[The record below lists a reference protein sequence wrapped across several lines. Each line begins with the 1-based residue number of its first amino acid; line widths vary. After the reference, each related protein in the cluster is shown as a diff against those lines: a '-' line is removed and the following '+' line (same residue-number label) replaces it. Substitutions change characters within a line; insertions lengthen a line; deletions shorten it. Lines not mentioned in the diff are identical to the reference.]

1 MTPNDDHV
9 GYRDIQEL
17 PNVFTSSLD
26 PKVILSNLAE
36 RTSQILDATR
46 CSVVRVDR
54 LRHPGR
60 AFVFTAADDPTI
72 EGYSL
77 NLEDYPEI
85 QIALEENH
93 PILVRDEPD
102 DPVAARIRARHRK
115 LPFPISVALP
125 LSYRAES
132 FGVLFLRFSDP
143 NHSISKQAIAFCQ
156 LIAFG
161 AAVALHNAR
170 EYEELL
176 AEVKKREHEAQQI
189 EDLNRLRMEIFS
201 SASHDLRIPLNSIVG
216 YVDLLCEQA
225 YGELDPEQHEVL
237 GYVADNA
244 QALLQIVNTLVD
256 HARLEEGKIPVN
268 VSRGEIPRLLEE
280 LRITFEP
287 LTLRRD
293 VRLDFQSI
301 GRIPPVETDWVK
313 LKRVLLN
320 LLHNSLKFTD
330 HGSISVIAS
339 AIDDRVRFEVADT
352 GSGIAPENLP
362 NIFNQFYRANPT
374 RADGPGGLG
383 LTIVKRYCEMLG
395 GEISVV
401 SELGKGSQFTL
412 MLPVLFS
419 QVAPSR

>member
-17 PNVFTSSLD
+17 PSVFTSSLD

-46 CSVVRVDR
+46 CSVVRVDPA
-54 LRHPGR
+54 RHPGR
-60 AFVFTAADDPTI
+60 AFVFTAVDDPTI

-77 NLEDYPEI
+77 DLEDYPEI
-85 QIALEENH
+85 QVALQENH

-102 DPVAARIRARHRK
+102 DPVAAKIRARHRK
-115 LPFPISVALP
+115 LPFPISVAIP

-161 AAVALHNAR
+161 AAVALHNLR
-170 EYEELL
+170 EYDELL
-176 AEVKKREHEAQQI
+176 AEVKKREHEAQQL
-189 EDLNRLRMEIFS
+189 EDLNRLRMETLS
-201 SASHDLRIPLNSIVG
+201 SAAHDLRIPLNSIVG
-216 YVDLLCEQA
+216 YADLLCELV
-225 YGELDPEQHEVL
+225 YGPLGPDQQEVL
-237 GYVADNA
+237 GHIAENA

-256 HARLEEGKIPVN
+256 HARLEEGKIPIN
-268 VSRGEIPRLLEE
+268 VSSGEVSRLFEE
-280 LRITFEP
+280 LRITLEP
-287 LTLRRD
+287 LTQRRD
-293 VRLDFQSI
+293 VRLEFQTI
-301 GRIPPVETDWVK
+301 GRIPSLETDWVK

-330 HGSISVIAS
+330 HGSISVTAS
-339 AIDDRVRFEVADT
+339 RSDDRIRFEVVDT
-352 GSGIAPENLP
+352 GSGISPENLP

-383 LTIVKRYCEMLG
+383 LTIVRRYCEMLG
-395 GEISVV
+395 GNVSVT
-401 SELGKGSQFTL
+401 SELGKGSQFTVT
-412 MLPVLFS
+412 LPIRLS
-419 QVAPSR
+419 K

>member
-36 RTSQILDATR
+36 RTSQILGATR
-46 CSVVRVDR
+46 CSVVRVDPV
-54 LRHPGR
+54 RHPGR

-85 QIALEENH
+85 QVALKENH

-115 LPFPISVALP
+115 LPFPISVAIP
-125 LSYRAES
+125 LSYRAAN

-143 NHSISKQAIAFCQ
+143 NHSINKQAIAFCQ

-161 AAVALHNAR
+161 AAVALHNLQ

-176 AEVKKREHEAQQI
+176 AEVKKREHEAQQL
-189 EDLNRLRMEIFS
+189 EDLNRLRMEILS
-201 SASHDLRIPLNSIVG
+201 SASHDLRVPLNSIVG
-216 YVDLLCEQA
+216 YVDLLSECV
-225 YGELDPEQHEVL
+225 YGETKPAQLEVL
-237 GYVADNA
+237 GYIADNA

-256 HARLEEGKIPVN
+256 HARLEEGKIPVT
-268 VSRGEIPRLLEE
+268 VSRGEVSTLLEE
-280 LRITFEP
+280 LRITVEP
-287 LTLRRD
+287 LAQRRD
-293 VRLDFQSI
+293 IRLDFHSQ
-301 GRIPPVETDWVK
+301 GRIPSLETDWVK

-330 HGSISVIAS
+330 HGSISLVAS
-339 AIDDRVRFEVADT
+339 ETNDRVRFEVADT
-352 GSGIAPENLP
+352 GCGIAPETLP

-395 GEISVV
+395 GEISVT
-401 SELGKGSQFTL
+401 SELGKGSRFTVN
-412 MLPVLFS
+412 LPVS
-419 QVAPSR
+419 PVKAPSC